1 MADHSHILELGR
13 QLGNV
18 ALRVLENDNVKFIA
32 LPEDEAPATLETLI
46 GRFINEFDGRRTI
59 AVSEA
64 HSDRT
69 VFGAPEMNHAF
80 RAWHDWAHIRHK
92 LPFTPEGE
100 HAAYLL
106 QLDDMRR
113 VCGAITNARALRNLL
128 WAEVVGQVQYELTH
142 GEFPED
148 QVAFVARL
156 VRAIEEAA

>member
-1 MADHSHILELGR
+1 MADHSRIIELGR
-13 QLGNV
+13 QLGSV
-18 ALRVLENDNVKFIA
+18 ALRVLENDHVRFKA
-32 LPEDEAPATLETLI
+32 VHEDEAPSSLESLLN
-46 GRFINEFDGRRTI
+46 RWLCEVDGDRTI
-59 AVSEA
+59 AVSNA

-69 VFGAPEMNHAF
+69 VFGAPEVNHAF
-80 RAWHDWAHIRHK
+80 RAWHDWAHIRHR

-142 GEFPED
+142 GEFPDD
-148 QVAFVARL
+148 QVAFVVRL